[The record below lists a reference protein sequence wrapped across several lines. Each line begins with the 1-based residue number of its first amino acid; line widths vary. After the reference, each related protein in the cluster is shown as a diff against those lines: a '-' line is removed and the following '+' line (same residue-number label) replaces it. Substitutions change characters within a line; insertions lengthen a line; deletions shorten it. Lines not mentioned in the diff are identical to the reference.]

1 MNSKPII
8 AGLIGISAFQGVWA
22 LTPHAG
28 EKSPC
33 RKPNVVIFFTDDQGA
48 IDLNCFGAKDL
59 HTPNIDA
66 LAKKG

>member
-48 IDLNCFGAKDL
+48 IDLNCFGAKTCIPPIL
-59 HTPNIDA
+59 THWQ
-66 LAKKG
+66 KKG

>member
-33 RKPNVVIFFTDDQGA
+33 RKPNVVIFFTDDQGERRRK
-48 IDLNCFGAKDL
+48 IYFLESNFR
-59 HTPNIDA
+59 
-66 LAKKG
+66 